1 VSLWHGAL
9 PDAATEPAAADD
21 RRLWDDAGRPIRIP
35 GDEARPVGDPANGH
49 SRFTEGLDALAAP
62 DHAAPEPER
71 HPNYR
76 PLLAAPFSRVE
87 TARGLLL
94 ARNRDG
100 ALVTPLV
107 AKDPAAPS
115 ERPTYSRTST
125 GRVLAEIDAT
135 TVEAAWADNTRLREE
150 RDEALSDAGR
160 ELGVR
165 LATQAQLTQA
175 EISRAAEAT
184 RRIAAEARVE
194 QLELTVRA
202 LGLLILHAAK
212 HGQPD
217 AGSEGG
223 ENDG

>member
-1 VSLWHGAL
+1 VSIPHGAL
-9 PDAATEPAAADD
+9 PDAPTGPA
-21 RRLWDDAGRPIRIP
+21 DAFTPP
-35 GDEARPVGDPANGH
+35 DAEAMAVGH
-49 SRFTEGLDALAAP
+49 SRFTQGLDALAMP
-62 DHAAPEPER
+62 DHDAPNPQR

-94 ARNRDG
+94 ARGRDG

-115 ERPTYSRTST
+115 ERPAYSRTSA

-135 TVEAAWADNTRLREE
+135 TVEAAWADNTRLRAE
-150 RDEALSDAGR
+150 RDEALADAATQRALKQDALARLDTAKARIDGL
-160 ELGVR
+160 ETIVASLGGKLHAAEKAVR
-165 LATQAQLTQA
+165 L
-175 EISRAAEAT
+175 
-184 RRIAAEARVE
+184 
-194 QLELTVRA
+194 
-202 LGLLILHAAK
+202 LGEVVVHVDGHAAK